1 MKKIILSALVLIPF
15 TLSAQNKKEDKA
27 FKKSYIDA
35 CVNSATKEGTISE
48 KLAKDYCNCTLDRL
62 LKKYTYDELA
72 VIGENLD
79 EIQMKKLLDDT
90 LPCQEELA
98 RKLKNKD

>member
-35 CVNSATKEGTISE
+35 CVNSATQEGTISE